1 MKINLPTKLSL
12 LRIIAGPI
20 IFYFIVFNNFFL
32 AFVLFLI
39 GSITDFLD
47 GFIARK
53 LSQESEL
60 GAIIDPIADKILV
73 TFTLVG
79 LSLEI
84 DLAFI
89 SFLIG
94 LIISRDIFVSGLR
107 MFNLKNNLNHTEVT
121 FLAKLKTAFQFFS
134 ISSYLLAFYLN
145 LSLLIFISHFLLTF
159 ACLLTIK
166 TGLNYTK
173 ASLSGLSN

>member
-1 MKINLPTKLSL
+1 MSIFVNLLTISRMVFGAVIFIL
-12 LRIIAGPI
+12 LTRSDL
-20 IFYFIVFNNFFL
+20 YWM
-32 AFVLFLI
+32 AFTLFLI
-39 GSITDFLD
+39 AGITDYLD
-47 GFIARK
+47 GYLARK
-53 LSQESEL
+53 YQVISQIGEIL
-60 GAIIDPIADKILV
+60 DPIADKILV

-89 SFLIG
+89 SLLIG

-107 MFNLKNNLNHTEVT
+107 MFNLKNNYNHTEVT

-159 ACLLTIK
+159 ACLLTLK
-166 TGLNYTK
+166 TGLHYTK

>member
-1 MKINLPTKLSL
+1 MNINLPTKLSL
-12 LRIIAGPI
+12 TRIIAGPI
-20 IFYFIVFNNFFL
+20 IFYFIVFNNFLFAL
-32 AFVLFLI
+32 VLFLL

-53 LSQESEL
+53 LSQESDL

-89 SFLIG
+89 SLLIG
-94 LIISRDIFVSGLR
+94 LIISRDIVSGLR
-107 MFNLKNNLNHTEVT
+107 MFNLKNNYNHTEVT

-134 ISSYLLAFYLN
+134 ISSYLLAF
-145 LSLLIFISHFLLTF
+145 T
-159 ACLLTIK
+159 
-166 TGLNYTK
+166 
-173 ASLSGLSN
+173 

>member
-1 MKINLPTKLSL
+1 MDSL
-12 LRIIAGPI
+12 LE
-20 IFYFIVFNNFFL
+20 
-32 AFVLFLI
+32 AF
-39 GSITDFLD
+39 T
-47 GFIARK
+47 
-53 LSQESEL
+53 ESDL

-89 SFLIG
+89 SLLIG

-107 MFNLKNNLNHTEVT
+107 MFNLKNNYNHTEVT

-134 ISSYLLAFYLN
+134 ISSYLLAF
-145 LSLLIFISHFLLTF
+145 LLKPLITHIYLTF
-159 ACLLTIK
+159 SSNICMLTYSQDW
-166 TGLNYTK
+166 T
-173 ASLSGLSN
+173 SLHKSKFKWIAQLKQLQYCT